1 MNSVRPSTSSGTG
14 SVSVVSL
21 PVGFVPGLLH
31 DDSSASDEAS
41 IAQVS
46 INDRN
51 LFIIGGF
58 LLPDGKA
65 VSGGRFIT
73 GILYRAFFPL
83 FFNKPITE
91 RVKLSVRQPDRSKI
105 PHSALFESCRLET
118 VDLEQC
124 RERFEQIVI

>member
-1 MNSVRPSTSSGTG
+1 MSSGG
-14 SVSVVSL
+14 CSCPPVSL
-21 PVGFVPGLLH
+21 VVVCPASGLSQ
-31 DDSSASDEAS
+31 DDSNAIDEAS

-118 VDLEQC
+118 VDLEQR